1 MTTECAEDSKESFLH
16 QKEASCLL
24 SLCSLILLLRKGP
37 LLPSDLTNGIDK
49 KLKNVCEI
57 ISHSVQVSRHLLGL
71 KDCEIKAK

>member
-24 SLCSLILLLRKGP
+24 SLCSLILLLRKGL

-49 KLKNVCEI
+49 MLKNVCEI
-57 ISHSVQVSRHLLGL
+57 IPHSVQVSRHF
-71 KDCEIKAK
+71 